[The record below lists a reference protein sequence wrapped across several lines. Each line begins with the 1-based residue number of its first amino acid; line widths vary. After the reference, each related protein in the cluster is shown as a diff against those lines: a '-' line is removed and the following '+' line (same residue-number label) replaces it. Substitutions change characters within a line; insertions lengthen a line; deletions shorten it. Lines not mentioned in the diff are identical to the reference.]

1 MFSKKF
7 EQFSRALLIKMGV
20 QFTDGKIKI
29 SNDGGIEGYH
39 TDDDDFRTTRVAIQC
54 KRYNTASVSEPDI
67 NQFWV
72 L

>member
-29 SNDGGIEGYH
+29 SNDGGIEGYQQ
-39 TDDDDFRTTRVAIQC
+39 TMMI
-54 KRYNTASVSEPDI
+54 SEQPELQFNVNDI
-67 NQFWV
+67 IPR